1 MHSKQW
7 SKTCK
12 RLYCIFICI
21 KNYCQCRLYSLTWF
35 LRVILD
41 YDFTIEEIMFIRQNK
56 KLSTGYP
63 ICLSLKSMRRI
74 GRREKSVCVG
84 RGEGRQRDTYCML
97 KVWDGRK
104 EEERE
109 NTSSVETVV
118 LRHSVPPKH
127 STTYATSYKTFCQI
141 NIYKRKR
148 EKKSLKQNV
157 EFQLKISCGPV
168 RLELRRVPW
177 HSRVCVHHCH
187 RLHGHHRLLR
197 HHQQH
202 SYPSGILPRAVSS
215 NFFLFPAT

>member
-1 MHSKQW
+1 
-7 SKTCK
+7 
-12 RLYCIFICI
+12 
-21 KNYCQCRLYSLTWF
+21 
-35 LRVILD
+35 
-41 YDFTIEEIMFIRQNK
+41 MFIRQNK
-56 KLSTGYP
+56 KLSTVYP

-148 EKKSLKQNV
+148 EKKV
-157 EFQLKISCGPV
+157 
-168 RLELRRVPW
+168 
-177 HSRVCVHHCH
+177 
-187 RLHGHHRLLR
+187 
-197 HHQQH
+197 
-202 SYPSGILPRAVSS
+202 
-215 NFFLFPAT
+215 